1 MGWRVPRE
9 PGAPR
14 RGVPMRLVTPLRLGL
29 PARRVAP
36 LRFAVPGKRVA
47 PLLLVLAVSSA
58 WAAGC
63 SDAGPRGAESRGA
76 DQGGAEQ
83 PGTEHRGAGGG
94 ERGGGDHAAGEPID
108 RTPVD
113 GAAGALLVLAASDL
127 PFAFEEMVAL
137 YESQTGERVQVVLGS
152 TGNLA
157 AQIRHGA
164 PADLFFAA
172 NELFLDG
179 LVEAGHVIAESR
191 TAYAIGRLALVAPPG
206 RPPPTGLSELADPRY
221 EVVAIANPEHAP
233 YGMAARDA
241 LQSAGLWEA
250 LRPRLVLGENIAHAM
265 QFVRTGNADAG
276 IVALGLVLGRGEAYP
291 HTLLDAALHAPLRQ
305 SAGVVAGSERAGRA
319 ARFLEFVTSDVG
331 RELLRQYGFEEPD
344 VSPLGAGL
352 GEASG
357 DPARARVL
365 R

>member
-9 PGAPR
+9 PGALR
-14 RGVPMRLVTPLRLGL
+14 R
-29 PARRVAP
+29 
-36 LRFAVPGKRVA
+36 AVP
-47 PLLLVLAVSSA
+47 LLIALAVSSA
-58 WAAGC
+58 WTAGC
-63 SDAGPRGAESRGA
+63 SDAGPRGAESREA
-76 DQGGAEQ
+76 DQRGAEQ
-83 PGTEHRGAGGG
+83 PGTQHRGAGGG
-94 ERGGGDHAAGEPID
+94 THADGELADAD

-127 PFAFEEMVAL
+127 QFAFEELVAL
-137 YESQTGERVQVVLGS
+137 YESQMGERVQVVLGS

-179 LVEAGHVIAESR
+179 LIEAGHVIAESS

-221 EVVAIANPEHAP
+221 EVVTIANPEHAP

-241 LQSAGLWEA
+241 LQAAGLWEA
-250 LRPRLVLGENIAHAM
+250 LGPRFVLGENIAHAM

-276 IVALGLVLGRGEAYP
+276 IVALGLVLGGGETYP

-319 ARFLEFVTSDVG
+319 ARFLEFVTSEVG
-331 RELLRQYGFEEPD
+331 RELLLRYGFEEPD
-344 VSPLGAGL
+344 AAPVGVEL
-352 GEASG
+352 EDAS
-357 DPARARVL
+357 
-365 R
+365 